1 MAILVNLYAT
11 VRDLPA
17 LGFPHQLNARR
28 DRSDPEL
35 VPHLHGFIGFVM
47 KGGERQ
53 MTASLFHVIQ
63 HIERVQNHLS
73 IDIEEDA
80 LDAMAQWAI
89 AANAILFFPDGT
101 VRDPVG
107 RMLIDPQTGEAE
119 DDAQVPFPRDAE
131 DRKLRFDQANAE
143 RGIPVAPG
151 LPPIAGADEVVLRSA
166 PDVLHRACSLL
177 ACAIRAEGLNS
188 GDPLPVDHF
197 REHLPEAFVALSPSE
212 QAFLSTDAPEQQ
224 EVINHAW
231 RYECVWALEWAL
243 GLVDTLPFPTEIC
256 DVPRTARTL
265 VEADRTTLLKSASLR
280 SAEEILDAVDLHFR
294 LHWAIREARL
304 NGQPAPGG
312 LEPGVIAERHYAL
325 NWLVR
330 FQDADWDDVDTPT

>member
-11 VRDLPA
+11 VRGIPA

-35 VPHLHGFIGFVM
+35 LPHLHGFIGFVM
-47 KGGERQ
+47 KGGERP

-80 LDAMAQWAI
+80 FDAMAQWAI
-89 AANAILFFPDGT
+89 QANAILFFPDGT

-107 RMLIDPQTGEAE
+107 RLLVDPETGEAE
-119 DDAQVPFPRDAE
+119 EDARVPYPGDAIE
-131 DRKLRFDQANAE
+131 RKLRFDQQIAAK
-143 RGIPVAPG
+143 GIPVASG
-151 LPPIAGADEVVLRSA
+151 LPPIVGADEVVLRRPS
-166 PDVLHRACSLL
+166 DVVHRACSLL
-177 ACAIRAEGLNS
+177 ACAIRAESLNS
-188 GDPLPVDHF
+188 GDPLPTDHF
-197 REHLPEAFVALSPSE
+197 RDQLPEAFVALSPRE
-212 QAFLSTDAPEQQ
+212 QAFLSSDAPEHQD
-224 EVINHAW
+224 VINHAW
-231 RYECVWALEWAL
+231 RYECVWVLEWAL
-243 GLVDTLPFPTEIC
+243 GLVDALPFPTEIC

-265 VEADRTTLLKSASLR
+265 VEADRTALVNAATLR

-294 LHWAIREARL
+294 LHWGVREARR
-304 NGQPAPGG
+304 NGQPAPGD
-312 LEPGVIAERHYAL
+312 LEPGVLAERHHAL